1 MAISSSTILN
11 PIIVTDTTVAE
22 FLILALAGGLGIAA
36 LAGPLGAF
44 VVWRRMAYFG
54 DTLAHSA
61 LMGISLGFLFDINLN
76 LAVVVCCVLLSVLLV
91 SLQRQHLVATDTLLG
106 IMAHSSLSLGLVAVA
121 LLDNVRIDLMEY
133 LFGDLLAI
141 APADLYWIY
150 GGGALVL
157 LLLWRLWNPLLA
169 ITINEELAQVEGVPV
184 ARTRLALMLLI
195 AVVIAVAMKLVGI
208 LLITSLLIIPA
219 AAARRLSN
227 TPEQM
232 AIFASV
238 LGMLAVL
245 GGISASWFWDTPAG
259 PSVVVTA
266 LIEFLLLYTLPIRG
280 LQAR

>member
-1 MAISSSTILN
+1 MAISSLTIRN
-11 PIIVTDTTVAE
+11 RMNAVDIIVAE
-22 FLILALAGGLGIAA
+22 FLILALAGGIGIAA

-61 LMGISLGFLFDINLN
+61 LMGIALGFLFDINLN
-76 LAVVVCCVLLSVLLV
+76 LAVVACCVMLAVLLV

-106 IMAHSSLSLGLVAVA
+106 IMAHSALSLGLVAVA

-141 APADLYWIY
+141 APADLWWIY
-150 GGGALVL
+150 GGGAVVI

-184 ARTRLALMLLI
+184 ARVRLGLMLLI

-219 AAARRLSN
+219 AAARRLAN

-232 AIFASV
+232 ALFASL
-238 LGMLAVL
+238 LGMLAVV

-266 LIEFLLLYTLPIRG
+266 LVEFLILYSLPMRS
-280 LQAR
+280 LQGR

>member
-1 MAISSSTILN
+1 MVISSWTTLYRINLTSI
-11 PIIVTDTTVAE
+11 TVAD
-22 FLILALAGGLGIAA
+22 FLILALAGGIGIAA

-61 LMGISLGFLFDINLN
+61 LLGIAMGFLFDINLN
-76 LAVVVCCVLLSVLLV
+76 LAVVVCCVILAVLLV
-91 SLQRQHLVATDTLLG
+91 TLQRQHLVATDTLLG
-106 IMAHSSLSLGLVAVA
+106 IMAHSALSLGLVAVS
-121 LLDNVRIDLMEY
+121 LLEHVRVDLMEY

-141 APADLYWIY
+141 APADLWWIY
-150 GGGALVL
+150 GGGLVVM

-184 ARTRLALMLLI
+184 ARVRLALMLLI

-219 AAARRLSN
+219 AAARRLSQ

-232 AIFASV
+232 AVFASL
-238 LGMLAVL
+238 LGMMAVI

-266 LIEFLLLYTLPIRG
+266 LVEFLILYSLPLHIR
-280 LQAR
+280 QHQ

>member
-1 MAISSSTILN
+1 LSIILN
-11 PIIVTDTTVAE
+11 LTNAVDIIVAE

-61 LMGISLGFLFDINLN
+61 LMGIALGFLFDINLN
-76 LAVVVCCVLLSVLLV
+76 LAVVACCVLLAVLLV

-106 IMAHSSLSLGLVAVA
+106 IMAHSALSLGLVAVA
-121 LLDNVRIDLMEY
+121 LLENVRIDLMEY

-141 APADLYWIY
+141 APVDLYWIY

-219 AAARRLSN
+219 ASARRLAN

-232 AIFASV
+232 AVFASL
-238 LGMLAVL
+238 LGMLAVA
-245 GGISASWFWDTPAG
+245 GGITASWFWDTPAG

-266 LIEFLLLYTLPIRG
+266 LVEFLLLYSLPIRA
-280 LQAR
+280 LQSR